1 MEVLKPVFLFSFVV
15 LVVNDVAEHRLDL
28 LYSTEEG
35 HVVTLR
41 GSLLVLLLLQ
51 VEITLF
57 VYAVDQVG
65 LTRLENRLLFLLP
78 KSSV

>member
-15 LVVNDVAEHRLDL
+15 LVVYDVAEHRLNL

-41 GSLLVLLLLQ
+41 GSFLVLLLLQ

>member
-1 MEVLKPVFLFSFVV
+1 LEVLKPVFLFSFVV
-15 LVVNDVAEHRLDL
+15 LVVYDVAEHRLNL

-41 GSLLVLLLLQ
+41 GSFLVLLLLQ